1 MQDTPFF
8 FYSCNMH
15 AKHSSCQ
22 TKGKID
28 LVRLNFLFSLKEET
42 CLTENRI
49 TPRIEAVSY
58 THLTLPTNREV

>member
-15 AKHSSCQ
+15 ENTLAAKQ
-22 TKGKID
+22 KGKID
-28 LVRLNFLFSLKEET
+28 LARLNFLFSLKAET

-49 TPRIEAVSY
+49 TPRIEATFNV
-58 THLTLPTNREV
+58 